1 MTISQNEVLIRTT
14 LEKHFEIQHERRYLG
29 DENHSEA
36 LEWRLSGQVL
46 VTTDGVS
53 LTIKKNGHW
62 LPTIWFDSKTNSAS
76 DACKQALAIIAK

>member
-1 MTISQNEVLIRTT
+1 MTISQNEALIRTT

-36 LEWRLSGQVL
+36 LEWRLPGAVL

-53 LTIKKNGHW
+53 LTIKKNGRW
-62 LPTIWFDSKTNSAS
+62 LPTIWFDEKTNSARE
-76 DACKQALAIIAK
+76 ACTQAMAILAK